1 MPQTAIVL
9 VHLGD
14 SLPAYL
20 NDCIAQLALHTSM
33 PVHVVVPTALAQG
46 VAAPAMALAVETL
59 GAGAKRA
66 AFEQGTTLDKG
77 FRGGF
82 WKFASERFF
91 VLEQA
96 MEALGLDEL
105 IHLENDVLL
114 YTDPARLLPAL
125 RAHYT
130 IASTFDNDSRC
141 IPGFVYV
148 RSRSAMAE
156 LTTLLLLCKG
166 ANDMMALAALRNAR
180 PALLDNLPII
190 PNFWSH
196 PLRSTNGQTTRDPSR
211 YSRHFEDF
219 GGVWDAAA
227 LGQYVGGVDPH
238 NRDGDTRGFINE
250 ACLFQPSQLQV
261 EWRKDARGMHCPW
274 LGHGGR
280 QYPAFSL
287 HIHCK
292 DLARY
297 RSDSST
303 VS

>member
-33 PVHVVVPTALAQG
+33 PVHVVVPEMLAQG
-46 VAAPAMALAVETL
+46 VPPPALVLPVETL
-59 GAGAKRA
+59 VCGPKRL
-66 AFEQGTTLDKG
+66 AFEQGTTLDRG
-77 FRGGF
+77 YRGGF

-96 MEALGLDEL
+96 METLALDEL

-114 YTDPARLLPAL
+114 YTDPARLLPTL
-125 RAHYT
+125 RAHYS

-148 RSRSAMAE
+148 GSRAAMAE

-166 ANDMMALAALRNAR
+166 ANDMMALAAIRNAR
-180 PALLDNLPII
+180 PALIDNLPIL
-190 PNFWSH
+190 PDFWR
-196 PLRSTNGQTTRDPSR
+196 PTLRSTNGQTTREPAR
-211 YSRHFEDF
+211 YSRHFADF
-219 GGVWDAAA
+219 GGVFDAAA
-227 LGQYVGGVDPH
+227 LGQYIGGVDPH
-238 NRDGDTRGFINE
+238 NRDGDTRGFVNE
-250 ACLFQPSQLQV
+250 ACLFQPNELQIS
-261 EWRKDARGMHCPW
+261 WRKNERGLLCPW
-274 LGHGGR
+274 LSHEGR
-280 QYPAFSL
+280 EFPAFTL

-303 VS
+303 R